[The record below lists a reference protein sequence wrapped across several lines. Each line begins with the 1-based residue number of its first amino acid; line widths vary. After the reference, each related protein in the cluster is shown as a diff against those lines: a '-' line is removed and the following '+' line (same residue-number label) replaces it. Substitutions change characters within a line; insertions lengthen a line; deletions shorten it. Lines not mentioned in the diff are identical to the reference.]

1 MLHND
6 QINSL
11 YISLGERIREERQ
24 KAKLKQTKFADLLGI
39 SRASLV
45 NIEKGRQRAPLHV
58 IYEIARLLKLS
69 ITDLLPTYDFQDKDI
84 DESIQKEIE
93 KKSAGK
99 EELQQKLLDFVKS
112 NIKPTK
118 T

>member
-11 YISLGERIREERQ
+11 YISLGSRIKEERE
-24 KAKLKQTKFADLLGI
+24 KAKLKQTKFAELLNI

-58 IYEIARLLKLS
+58 LYEIARLLKLS
-69 ITDLLPTYDFQDKDI
+69 IIDLLPVFEFIDQNIDKN
-84 DESIQKEIE
+84 IQKEIE

-118 T
+118 P